1 MGVNGLGWGID
12 SHDSLYAGIFVGDY
26 FVFRM
31 DLVKCIELKNSICIY
46 THKHSD
52 IPISHVWDTLDKM
65 IIDS

>member
-1 MGVNGLGWGID
+1 MGWGID

-31 DLVKCIELKNSICIY
+31 DIVKWIELKNSMCIH

-52 IPISHVWDTLDKM
+52 IRISHVRDTLDKI